1 MAEEDLRRPKISF
14 DGPAE
19 PRIINATPESCL
31 IEQLNTEPTKEE
43 LAKKAIQKK
52 IEAIVNPAP
61 NQSFGEIPEALTS
74 MGRAGAVTASEEK
87 VSFTMFTQLNRI
99 KEEAKKI
106 QTKETE
112 LHEEKKK
119 LAGDLETLEKKIA
132 DQEHKW
138 KQYFEAIRKQMA
150 RSTLT

>member
-1 MAEEDLRRPKISF
+1 MSLKESYNLAEEDLRHPKISF

-61 NQSFGEIPEALTS
+61 NQSFGEIPK
-74 MGRAGAVTASEEK
+74 R
-87 VSFTMFTQLNRI
+87 
-99 KEEAKKI
+99 
-106 QTKETE
+106 
-112 LHEEKKK
+112 
-119 LAGDLETLEKKIA
+119 
-132 DQEHKW
+132 
-138 KQYFEAIRKQMA
+138 
-150 RSTLT
+150 

>member
-106 QTKETE
+106 QTKK
-112 LHEEKKK
+112 LSYMKKRRSLQATLK
-119 LAGDLETLEKKIA
+119 LLKKRLQI
-132 DQEHKW
+132 KNTSGNSIL
-138 KQYFEAIRKQMA
+138 KR
-150 RSTLT
+150 